1 MRHPNWF
8 EFSST
13 TAVLGAVM
21 VACSQTIVSAQTA
34 AKPKPRA
41 GSPTEIK
48 RLDAKV
54 DDLRESFFRETTT
67 LIKGYEDAGLPERA
81 KVLLEALGRLDPTN
95 DAIKQKL
102 TELKKTILDSRE
114 YEIDIDPAK
123 SWQPVGSVVKDEML
137 RIRARGDYSGS
148 IALTAGPDGV
158 PAVNPAEDVA
168 GHVPLGAVMA
178 VIASG
183 APEKDGKPPRPFA
196 VGKQYEKPA
205 ERTGMLFLKVNL
217 PSKRECKGKLTV
229 QISGA
234 TRLN

>member
-1 MRHPNWF
+1 MRR
-8 EFSST
+8 SSCFDVASTAAVVAAVAIACLPT
-13 TAVLGAVM
+13 T
-21 VACSQTIVSAQTA
+21 VSAQATG
-34 AKPKPRA
+34 KPKPRM

-102 TELKKTILDSRE
+102 AELKKTILDSRE
-114 YEIDIDPAK
+114 FELDIDPAK
-123 SWQPVGSVVKDEML
+123 SWQPAGSVVKDEML

-148 IALTAGPDGV
+148 IELTAGPEGV
-158 PAVNPAEDVA
+158 PAVNPTEDVV

-178 VIASG
+178 VIAPG
-183 APEKDGKPPRPFA
+183 TPEKDGKPPRPFA